1 MSSSEEKRIQSLGEE
16 ISNAVSHGV
25 GALLAIAGAVLI
37 IIRAVLTGSGGI
49 GITSAAIYGAS
60 LIILYTF
67 STLYHSLT
75 NVCAKKVFRIF
86 DHCSIFLL
94 IFGSYMPISLV
105 LIGGSKGWML
115 FGVNLFCTI
124 LGIVFNSINLTKW
137 HKASMFL
144 YVIMGW
150 SVIAIIKDVL
160 AAIPT
165 AGMVL
170 LALGGVLYTIGIIF
184 YKNRKFKFMHFVWHL
199 FVLGGSTLQ
208 FFSIFFYCY
217 R

>member
-1 MSSSEEKRIQSLGEE
+1 MSLKKHSNSQTLGEE

-37 IIRAVLTGSGGI
+37 IIRAAFTSDAL

-75 NVCAKKVFRIF
+75 NEKAKKVFRIF

-105 LIGGSKGWML
+105 LLGGVKGWVL
-115 FGVNLFCTI
+115 FGINLFCTVV
-124 LGIVFNSINLTKW
+124 GIVFNSINLTKW
-137 HKASMFL
+137 HKISVIL
-144 YVIMGW
+144 YVLMGW
-150 SVIAIIKDVL
+150 SVITTIKDVF
-160 AAIPT
+160 I
-165 AGMVL
+165 
-170 LALGGVLYTIGIIF
+170 ALTLTGSILILVGGIMYTVGILF
-184 YKNRKFKFMHFVWHL
+184 YKNPKFKFMHFVWHL
-199 FVLGGSTLQ
+199 FVLGGSIFQ
-208 FFSIFFYCY
+208 FFALFFYCY
-217 R
+217 K